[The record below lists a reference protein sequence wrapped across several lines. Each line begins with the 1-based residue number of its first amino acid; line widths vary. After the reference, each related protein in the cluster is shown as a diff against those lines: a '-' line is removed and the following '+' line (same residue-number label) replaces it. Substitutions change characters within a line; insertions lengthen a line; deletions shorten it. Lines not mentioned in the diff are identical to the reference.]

1 MNINLGKGKKM
12 SLQEQIYSVLVVS
25 ASDAFN
31 VSLTPL
37 LPDFKFDPVR
47 VETSVNA
54 AKRALADRAYDFI
67 VINSPL
73 PDDAGFRFAMDVS
86 GLKTSVALLMVR
98 SDVYAATHNKVA
110 EYGVYVLPK
119 PTSKVIVSQAID
131 WMIATRE
138 RLKMFEKRTMS
149 TEEKMQEIRIV
160 NRAKWLLIDQLKM
173 TEADAHRHIEKQAMD
188 LCISKREI
196 AEEIIQTYS

>member
-1 MNINLGKGKKM
+1 M

-31 VSLTPL
+31 SALTPL
-37 LPDFKFDPVR
+37 LPESKFDPIR
-47 VETSVNA
+47 IETSVNSA
-54 AKRALADRAYDFI
+54 RRALSERGYDFI

-73 PDDAGFRFAMDVS
+73 PDDSGIRFAIDLS

-98 SDVYAATHNKVA
+98 SDVYAAMYNKVA
-110 EYGVYVLPK
+110 EHGVYVLPK
-119 PTSKVIVSQAID
+119 PTSKPIVSQAID

-138 RLKMFEKRTMS
+138 RLKKFEKKTVS

-160 NRAKWLLIDQLKM
+160 NHAKWILIEHVKM
-173 TEADAHRHIEKQAMD
+173 TEAEAHRYIEKQAMD
-188 LCISKREI
+188 YCISKREM
-196 AEEIIQTYS
+196 AEEIIKTYS

>member
-1 MNINLGKGKKM
+1 MEGGSNV

-31 VSLTPL
+31 SSLIPL
-37 LPDFKFDPVR
+37 LPDSKFDPVR
-47 VETSVNA
+47 FETSVNA
-54 AKRALADRAYDFI
+54 AERALADRTYDFI

-73 PDDAGFRFAMDVS
+73 PDDAGVRFAIDLS

-98 SDVYAATHNKVA
+98 SDVYATTYNRVA
-110 EYGVYVLPK
+110 EYGVYILPK
-119 PTSKVIVSQAID
+119 PTSKPIVSQAID

-138 RLKMFEKRTMS
+138 RLKKFEKKTMS

-160 NRAKWLLIDQLKM
+160 NRAKWVLIDNLKM
-173 TEADAHRHIEKQAMD
+173 TEADAHRYIEKQAMD
-188 LCISKREI
+188 RCISKREI
-196 AEEIIQTYS
+196 AEEIIKTYS

>member
-1 MNINLGKGKKM
+1 M

-31 VSLTPL
+31 STLIPL
-37 LPDFKFDPVR
+37 LPDSKFYPVR
-47 VETSVNA
+47 FETSVNA
-54 AKRALADRAYDFI
+54 AKRALAGRTYDFV

-73 PDDAGFRFAMDVS
+73 PDDAGVRFAMDLS
-86 GLKTSVALLMVR
+86 GLKSSVALLMVR
-98 SDVYAATHNKVA
+98 SDVYAPTYNRVA

-119 PTSKVIVSQAID
+119 PTSKPIVSQAID

-138 RLKMFEKRTMS
+138 RLKKFEKKTVS

-160 NRAKWLLIDQLKM
+160 NRAKWVLIDSLKM
-173 TEADAHRHIEKQAMD
+173 TEADAHRYIEKQAMD
-188 LCISKREI
+188 RCISKREI
-196 AEEIIQTYS
+196 AEEIIKTYS

>member
-1 MNINLGKGKKM
+1 MKGGSNV

-25 ASDAFN
+25 SSEAFN
-31 VSLTPL
+31 ASLIPL
-37 LPDFKFDPVR
+37 LPDSEFDPVR
-47 VETSVNA
+47 FETSVNS
-54 AKRALADRAYDFI
+54 AKRALADRDYDFI

-73 PDDAGFRFAMDVS
+73 PDDAGVRFAIDLS

-98 SDVYAATHNKVA
+98 SDVYTTTYYRVA

-119 PTSKVIVSQAID
+119 PTSKPIVSQAID

-138 RLKMFEKRTMS
+138 RLKKFEKKTMS

-160 NRAKWLLIDQLKM
+160 NRAKWILIDSLKM
-173 TEADAHRHIEKQAMD
+173 TESDAHRYIEKQAMD
-188 LCISKREI
+188 RCISKREI
-196 AEEIIQTYS
+196 AEEIIHTYS

>member
-1 MNINLGKGKKM
+1 M

-31 VSLTPL
+31 SSLIPL
-37 LPDFKFDPVR
+37 LPDSKFDPVR
-47 VETSVNA
+47 FETSVNS

-73 PDDAGFRFAMDVS
+73 PDDAGVRFAMDLT

-98 SDVYAATHNKVA
+98 SDVYTTTYNRVA

-119 PTSKVIVSQAID
+119 PTSKPIVSQAID

-138 RLKMFEKRTMS
+138 RLKKFEKKTVS

-160 NRAKWLLIDQLKM
+160 NRAKWVLIDSLKM
-173 TEADAHRHIEKQAMD
+173 TEADAHKYIEKQAMD
-188 LCISKREI
+188 RCISKREI
-196 AEEIIQTYS
+196 AEEIIKTYS

>member
-188 LCISKREI
+188 RCISKREI

>member
-1 MNINLGKGKKM
+1 MEIIV

-31 VSLTPL
+31 QALTSL
-37 LPDFKFDPVR
+37 LPDSKFDPVR
-47 VETSVNA
+47 TVTSVNS
-54 AKRALADRAYDFI
+54 AKRVLADRAYDFI

-73 PDDAGFRFAMDVS
+73 PDDAGVRFAMELS

-98 SDVYAATHNKVA
+98 SELYAATYSRVA

-119 PTSKVIVSQAID
+119 PASKLFVSQAID

-138 RLKMFEKRTMS
+138 RLKKFEKKTVS

-160 NRAKWLLIDQLKM
+160 NRAKWLLIENLKM
-173 TEADAHRHIEKQAMD
+173 TEADSHRYIEKQAMD
-188 LCISKREI
+188 RCIPKREV
-196 AEEIIQTYS
+196 AEEIIKTYT